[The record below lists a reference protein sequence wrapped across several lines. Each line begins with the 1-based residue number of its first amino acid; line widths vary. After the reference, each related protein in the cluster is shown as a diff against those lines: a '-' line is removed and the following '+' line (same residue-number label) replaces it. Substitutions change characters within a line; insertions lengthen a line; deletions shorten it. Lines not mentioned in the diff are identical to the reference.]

1 MQRQSRPLGVSIIAN
16 LSIIGGILGIVGVT
30 LSAGGAAKE
39 SSIGAMSLGQSL
51 YALVTGYGLRK
62 GKGWAWTISV
72 IGIFIVFVTGI
83 YAMIFTMLPMTS
95 SLTVQFGNAEAGF
108 VNDIIIITFVIIFGI
123 GGLFLYYL
131 YRPHVKA
138 YFEKAMQPPT

>member
-1 MQRQSRPLGVSIIAN
+1 M
-16 LSIIGGILGIVGVT
+16 
-30 LSAGGAAKE
+30 
-39 SSIGAMSLGQSL
+39 
-51 YALVTGYGLRK
+51 
-62 GKGWAWTISV
+62 

-95 SLTVQFGNAEAGF
+95 SLTAQFGNAAAGF

-138 YFEKAMQPPT
+138 YFGKAMEPPT